1 MLALRPTPTV
11 LRPDPALS
19 SAWAAFGSAVQMS
32 AAAGMGPSST
42 GMTQPFAMFGPVSA
56 DPEDPLSFGASVARA
71 TPWPYNDTEPGG
83 QVPRTDC
90 LGESQPSGSAAM
102 CVPNQIRNS
111 LNVLHASIAP
121 SSRAHYERA
130 WRQFAFFHDSL
141 GVTLQLPASVS
152 MILLFIAHLHA
163 HGSAPASITSI
174 SSAVAYFHNIN
185 VFSDPTNCF
194 IVAKVLAGACNLGSV
209 SDVRLPVTL
218 PVLTRLVLA
227 YQQFLHHDTNVS
239 FKAYLQVGEM
249 VPRGRNLVQRCLH
262 MRRIAVRGYY
272 IAFFPPVQT

>member
-42 GMTQPFAMFGPVSA
+42 MFGPVSA

-71 TPWPYNDTEPGG
+71 TPWPYNDTGPGR

-130 WRQFAFFHDSL
+130 WRQFVFLHDSL

-194 IVAKVLAGACNLGSV
+194 IVARVLAGACGLGSV

-227 YQQFLHHDTNVS
+227 LPTVFTSRYKCLFQSLF
-239 FKAYLQVGEM
+239 AG
-249 VPRGRNLVQRCLH
+249 GRNGPSGQEFGPEMFAH
-262 MRRIAVRGYY
+262 MRRIAVWGYY